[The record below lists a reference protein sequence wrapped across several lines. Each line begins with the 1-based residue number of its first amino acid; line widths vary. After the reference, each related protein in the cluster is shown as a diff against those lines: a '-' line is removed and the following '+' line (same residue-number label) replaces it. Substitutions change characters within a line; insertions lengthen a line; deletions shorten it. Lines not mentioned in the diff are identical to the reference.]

1 MGGWEVFS
9 IDPYRVDM
17 PDTVY
22 GSFDVNRAVIQKGL
36 SKQVVYYWF
45 EQRGKRMTNDYLV
58 KASVVYDSLTMGR
71 TDGALIRFVSAI
83 GPEETEADAD
93 ARIQRFMA
101 DALPDLPR
109 FVPE

>member
-9 IDPYRVDM
+9 LDPYRIEM
-17 PDTVY
+17 PDTAY

-58 KASVVYDSLTMGR
+58 KASVVWDSLTLGR
-71 TDGALIRFVSAI
+71 ADGALVRFVSAI
-83 GPEETEADAD
+83 GPGESEADAD
-93 ARIQRFMA
+93 ARIKRFMTE
-101 DALPDLPR
+101 ALADLPR